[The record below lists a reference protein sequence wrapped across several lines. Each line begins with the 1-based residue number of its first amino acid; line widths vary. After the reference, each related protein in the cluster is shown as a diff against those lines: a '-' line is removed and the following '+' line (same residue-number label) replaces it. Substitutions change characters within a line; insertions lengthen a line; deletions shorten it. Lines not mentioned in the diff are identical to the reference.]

1 MNMILPFTA
10 VCLLLIQV
18 QSYQRQISSHS
29 QRSTL
34 RSKSINYHSFLQH
47 AARND
52 DDNDRTAS
60 TTLIP
65 TNRPQSQIV
74 KPFLSA
80 ATAILATL
88 ALTKSARAV
97 MDRDESIYK
106 DTENGFSVV
115 KLVGWS
121 ILPKQ
126 PPTISLQKFQ
136 PEEVIFVASSFLEG
150 TSDDFFYL
158 RCPLSI

>member
-1 MNMILPFTA
+1 MILPFTA

-29 QRSTL
+29 LRSTQRSKL
-34 RSKSINYHSFLQH
+34 VYYHSFLQH
-47 AARND
+47 TARD
-52 DDNDRTAS
+52 DDDSDRTLS

-65 TNRPQSQIV
+65 TNRPQSQII
-74 KPFLSA
+74 KPFVSA
-80 ATAILATL
+80 AAAILASL

-97 MDRDESIYK
+97 VDYDESIYK
-106 DTENGFSVV
+106 DTENGFSVI

-150 TSDDFFYL
+150 ILDDFFYL
-158 RCPLSI
+158 

>member
-1 MNMILPFTA
+1 MMMILPFTA

-18 QSYQRQISSHS
+18 QSYQRQITSHS
-29 QRSTL
+29 L
-34 RSKSINYHSFLQH
+34 RSKSIKYHSFLQH
-47 AARND
+47 AARDD

-65 TNRPQSQIV
+65 TNRPQSQII

-88 ALTKSARAV
+88 ALKKSARAV
-97 MDRDESIYK
+97 VDRDESIYK
-106 DTENGFSVV
+106 DTENGFSVI

-150 TSDDFFYL
+150 TSDNFFYF
-158 RCPLSI
+158 RRPLSI